1 MGASKSRLLVFPFT
15 LLAALVLFIPSA
27 FADTPA
33 EKVPGWQFGEVMALI
48 ALIVA
53 AAGMLVDAARLILHF
68 TAPRTKTLLD
78 DQWAARLDRMHERIT
93 VIETQIPR
101 PSSSS
106 SVGPAALLTLVVLGL
121 AGVGDAACGGG
132 GAGGAGGELG
142 HKTGVALVD
151 CTAASAAA
159 IGSAVASM
167 RADVSDGG
175 CSSKSAEGARS
186 TDWKCVR
193 GKAISAGLAI
203 GGCAFLELVSSSSG
217 TSARALV
224 AAPDDGRAAFEEYR
238 AGVAGGA
245 RFLTAAGER

>member
-33 EKVPGWQFGEVMALI
+33 EKVQGWQFGEVMALI

-53 AAGMLVDAARLILHF
+53 AAGMVIDAARLILHF

-78 DQWAARLDRMHERIT
+78 DQWAARLDRMHDRIT

-106 SVGPAALLTLVVLGL
+106 PVPPAAVLALVVLGL
-121 AGVGDAACGGG
+121 AGASQLACGGS
-132 GAGGAGGELG
+132 GAGGELG

-159 IGSAVASM
+159 IGAAVA
-167 RADVSDGG
+167 V
-175 CSSKSAEGARS
+175 
-186 TDWKCVR
+186 TFVR
-193 GKAISAGLAI
+193 
-203 GGCAFLELVSSSSG
+203 
-217 TSARALV
+217 
-224 AAPDDGRAAFEEYR
+224 PDRN
-238 AGVAGGA
+238 
-245 RFLTAAGER
+245 